1 MLRHVAH
8 SVLAVLLNPA
18 AHVSHTPA
26 NRRGSDSRS
35 RSPSLGKSPL
45 TTTSSNRQAAYDI
58 AVVLAVIVLAWAV
71 CRLWLYPAL
80 GIGVNAPVIL
90 RPIGGLLTAW
100 WLLRRHGE
108 RWSALGLCRPASW
121 TRAVITGLVLYGALL
136 AMSPWVASVL
146 VAWLPATPQPADF
159 LAYIHGNFLAMLPW
173 LGIAWL
179 VGGFCEEA
187 LFRGFLLN
195 RIATLFGAGPMAVAV
210 GVIAQA
216 LPFGSLHFYG
226 GAVACAHAT
235 FFGLILGIAYLAAG
249 RNLWPL
255 IVVHG
260 VWDTVAIWGT
270 YTG

>member
-121 TRAVITGLVLYGALL
+121 TRVVITGVVLYGALL
-136 AMSPWVASVL
+136 VMSPWVASVL
-146 VAWLPATPQPADF
+146 IAWLPATPQPADF
-159 LAYIHGNFLAMLPW
+159 LAYIHGNFLATLPW

-195 RIATLFGAGPMAVAV
+195 RVATLFGGGPVAV
-210 GVIAQA
+210 TIGVIAQA
-216 LPFGSLHFYG
+216 LLFGSLHFYG
-226 GAVACAHAT
+226 GAVACSHAT
-235 FFGLILGIAYLAAG
+235 FFGLMLGIAYLAAG